1 VNLRQSVKAA
11 LALISRRDRRILI
24 LLIGIRAGLS
34 LLDLVAIA
42 LLGIV
47 VALSASAV
55 TDETSTFVSTVLD
68 RVGLQNADPLA
79 LSLVL
84 ALVAA
89 VLLVTKSIISFLLTR
104 RTLRFLAN
112 RQAMVSGKMAADLLA
127 QPLLFIQRRSSQET
141 AYALTSGVN
150 ATILGVLGNAVMIA
164 SELALVVVLI
174 AGLAVVDLLVTVFTI
189 AFFVIVGLVLHKI
202 LANWAGRLGAQF
214 SQVEVASYSSVQ
226 EVLRTYREVTVVGRR
241 SMYVDRFRGLRWQA
255 ASIQAD
261 LQIMS
266 QVSKYVFEIA
276 LVFGGGLLAISQLL
290 TRDATAALSV
300 IVVFLAAASRMMP
313 ALLRMQSS
321 SLNIRSSVGTAE
333 FTLTLAKELEVEQ
346 GEGLRTITLDSETR
360 RRVAL
365 GLREGHPN
373 FIAEVQLA
381 EVGLSYPNAAAPAVS
396 GITLNV
402 NSGTSLALVG
412 STGAGK
418 STLADLIL
426 GVLTPDTGTVTIGGL
441 EPSLAITHSPGAITY
456 VPQDIS
462 LVNGTIR
469 DNVVLGLPQDLVLDV
484 RIWEALERAQLA
496 VFLADQRDGLDTVVG
511 EHGMRL
517 SGGQRQRLG
526 LARAFY
532 TRPKLIVLDEAT
544 SALDA
549 ETEQAVSKTLDDLD
563 GEVTL
568 IIIAHRLATIR
579 HCDQVAYLEHGHI
592 SAIGTFEEVRH
603 LAPNFDRQAQLLGL

>member
-1 VNLRQSVKAA
+1 VNIRQSIKAA

-24 LLIGIRAGLS
+24 VLVAVQAVLS
-34 LLDLVAIA
+34 LLDLVAIG
-42 LLGIV
+42 LIGII

-55 TDETSTFVSTVLD
+55 TGETPTMVLTLLA
-68 RVGLQNADPLA
+68 RFGFENVEPLT

-84 ALVAA
+84 AVVAGAMLV
-89 VLLVTKSIISFLLTR
+89 LKSIISFLLTL

-112 RQAMVSGKMAADLLA
+112 RQAVVSGKLAAELLA
-127 QPLLFIQRRSSQET
+127 RPLLFIQRRSSQET

-150 ATILGVLGNAVMIA
+150 SAILGVIGSAVLIA

-174 AGLAVVDLLVTVFTI
+174 AGLAAIDPTVTVFTI
-189 AFFVIVGLVLHKI
+189 VLFVIIGLVLHKI
-202 LANWAGRLGAQF
+202 LANWAGNLGFKGAQ
-214 SQVEVASYSSVQ
+214 VDVASYASVQ
-226 EVLRTYREVTVVGRR
+226 EVIRTYREITVIGRR
-241 SMYVDRFRGLRWQA
+241 SMYVDRFQGLRWQA
-255 ASIQAD
+255 ASVQAG

-266 QVSKYVFEIA
+266 QVTKYVFEIA
-276 LVFGGGLLAISQLL
+276 LVIGGGLLAVSQLL
-290 TRDATAALSV
+290 TRDTSAALAV

-313 ALLRMQSS
+313 SLLRMQSS
-321 SLNIRSSVGTAE
+321 SLSIRSSAGTAE
-333 FTLTLAKELEVEQ
+333 LTLALAEELANEKSKDPM
-346 GEGLRTITLDSETR
+346 TIVLDTETR
-360 RRVAL
+360 RRVEW
-365 GLREGHPN
+365 GLREGHPE
-373 FIAEVQLA
+373 FTARVQLD
-381 EVGLSYPNAAAPAVS
+381 GIQLTYPNASAPAIT
-396 GITLNV
+396 GITLKV
-402 NSGTSLALVG
+402 SAGSSLALVG

-418 STLADLIL
+418 STLADVIL
-426 GVLTPDTGTVTIGGL
+426 GVLTPDAGTVTIGGL
-441 EPSLAITHSPGAITY
+441 DPSAAITISPGAVSY

-469 DNVVLGLPQDLVLDV
+469 NNVALGLPPDLVFED

-496 VFLADQRDGLDTVVG
+496 GFLSEQRDGLDTFVG
-511 EHGMRL
+511 ENGMRL

-549 ETEQAVSKTLDDLD
+549 ETEQAVSQTLVNLQ

-579 HCDQVAYLEHGHI
+579 HCDQVAYLDHGRVA
-592 SAIGTFEEVRH
+592 AIGTFEQVRDR
-603 LAPNFDRQAQLLGL
+603 APDFNRQAQLLGL

>member
-1 VNLRQSVKAA
+1 
-11 LALISRRDRRILI
+11 
-24 LLIGIRAGLS
+24 
-34 LLDLVAIA
+34 
-42 LLGIV
+42 
-47 VALSASAV
+47 
-55 TDETSTFVSTVLD
+55 
-68 RVGLQNADPLA
+68 
-79 LSLVL
+79 
-84 ALVAA
+84 
-89 VLLVTKSIISFLLTR
+89 
-104 RTLRFLAN
+104 
-112 RQAMVSGKMAADLLA
+112 MVSGKMAADLLA
-127 QPLLFIQRRSSQET
+127 RPLLFIQRRSSQET

-164 SELALVVVLI
+164 SELALVIVLI
-174 AGLAVVDLLVTVFTI
+174 VGLAVVDLLVTIFTI
-189 AFFVIVGLVLHKI
+189 VFFVLIGLVLHKI
-202 LANWAGRLGAQF
+202 LAKWAGRLGTQV
-214 SQVEVASYSSVQ
+214 SQIEVASYSSVQ

-255 ASIQAD
+255 AAVQAD

-300 IVVFLAAASRMMP
+300 IVVFLAAATRMMP
-313 ALLRMQSS
+313 SLLRMQSS
-321 SLNIRSSVGTAE
+321 SLNIRSSAGTAE
-333 FTLTLAKELEVEQ
+333 FTLALAKELEVEQ
-346 GEGLRTITLDSETR
+346 GEGLKTITLDSETR
-360 RRVAL
+360 RRVES

-373 FIAEVQLA
+373 FIGEVQLA
-381 EVGLSYPNAAAPAVS
+381 EVGLSYPNAAAPAIS

-426 GVLTPDTGTVTIGGL
+426 GVLVPDTGTVTIGGQ
-441 EPSLAITHSPGAITY
+441 EPSVAITQSPGAITY
-456 VPQDIS
+456 VPQDIAV
-462 LVNGTIR
+462 VNGTIR
-469 DNVVLGLPQDLVLDV
+469 DNVALGLPQDLVLDD

-496 VFLADQRDGLDTVVG
+496 VFLTEQRDGLDTVVG

-549 ETEQAVSKTLDDLD
+549 ETEQAVSKTLVDLD
-563 GEVTL
+563 GDVTL

-579 HCDQVAYLEHGHI
+579 HCDQVAYLDRGRI
-592 SAIGTFEEVRH
+592 AAIGTFEEVRR
-603 LAPNFDRQAQLLGL
+603 LAPNFDHQAQLLGL